1 MKHNKS
7 NKNLSRKKAHKKS
20 MLSNMSCSL
29 ILNKSIFTTLSKAK
43 ELKKY
48 IEPILN
54 KSKNNNLHSK
64 RIIFRK
70 LKNKKVI
77 KILYEEISKKIK
89 KRNGGYTRIL
99 KSGYRKGDS
108 SKMSIIQLVDYY
120 KYEKL

>member
-1 MKHNKS
+1 MKHNK
-7 NKNLSRKKAHKKS
+7 KNNHLSRKYSHRRS

-29 ILNKSIFTTLSKAK
+29 ILYKSIYTTLSKAK

-54 KSKNNNLHSK
+54 KLKKNNLHTR
-64 RIIFRK
+64 RIILSK
-70 LKNKKVI
+70 LKNKKIVN
-77 KILYEEISKKIK
+77 ILFKDILNKIK
-89 KRNGGYTRIL
+89 ERNGGYTRIL
-99 KSGYRKGDS
+99 KAGYRKGDS